1 MWLYILLILG
11 ILLIFEVEYLHYL
24 YPFVA
29 MLSIGGI
36 TLLSLMIISTTIR
49 SMFQDVFSLSFG
61 GAINKKNEKYR
72 YLYYVILIILKFT
85 VLYYWPVH
93 MSTFA
98 WVLSIILAVIYSGI
112 LYYMH
117 FLKH

>member
-1 MWLYILLILG
+1 MWLYIILILG
-11 ILLIFEVEYLHYL
+11 VLLIFEVEYLHYL

-29 MLSIGGI
+29 ILSIGGI
-36 TLLSLMIISTTIR
+36 TLLSLMLVSATIR
-49 SMFQDVFSLSFG
+49 SMFQDVFSLSIG
-61 GAINKKNEKYR
+61 GGINKKNEKYR
-72 YLYYVILIILKFT
+72 YLYYILLIILKFT
-85 VLYYWPVH
+85 VMYYWPVH

-98 WVLSIILAVIYSGI
+98 WVLSIILAVLYSGI